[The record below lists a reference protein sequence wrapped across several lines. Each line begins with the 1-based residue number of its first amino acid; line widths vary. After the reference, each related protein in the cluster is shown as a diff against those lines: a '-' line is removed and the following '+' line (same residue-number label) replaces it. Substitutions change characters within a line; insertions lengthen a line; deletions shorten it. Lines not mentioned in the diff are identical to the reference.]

1 MDKQEYLNEISAS
14 TRPAAPSNTHKFLSS
29 KFLWVGIIGVLLLI
43 IIIVIGSLLS
53 GSNTSTKDRVSSL
66 ILHLDN
72 TTEVI
77 KEYQPYVKSSD
88 LRSYSASLSGILS
101 NTSSSLTTYATNK
114 YNFKP
119 KEVNKSIVEEETSY
133 KDALISDLFN
143 AKITGSLDQVY
154 AQKLAIDISL
164 IQSRET
170 QLIKSSSL
178 SDLQDDLRSSYDS
191 LTNLYDKFNNFSESK

>member
-1 MDKQEYLNEISAS
+1 MSSCY
-14 TRPAAPSNTHKFLSS
+14 KFHAL
-29 KFLWVGIIGVLLLI
+29 KMY
-43 IIIVIGSLLS
+43 
-53 GSNTSTKDRVSSL
+53 VS
-66 ILHLDN
+66 
-72 TTEVI
+72 I
-77 KEYQPYVKSSD
+77 K
-88 LRSYSASLSGILS
+88 

-133 KDALISDLFN
+133 KDTLISDLFN

-154 AQKLAIDISL
+154 AQKLATDISL

-178 SDLQDDLRSSYDS
+178 SDLQDDLHSSYDS